1 MKWIKRGMAR
11 WTALDA
17 INQWATWVERWARH
31 QTNRNRFQVAGEN
44 FGAGLIVSTG
54 AVKRRLENMRGSVE
68 RFGAERHLE
77 TAISAVDQLC
87 LQLSQ
92 ERSTP
97 DRPHP

>member
-1 MKWIKRGMAR
+1 MKSIKRRIGR
-11 WTALDA
+11 WAATDA
-17 INQWATWVERWARH
+17 INQWATWADRFARH

-44 FGAGLIVSTG
+44 FGAGLIASTS

-87 LQLSQ
+87 LQLAQ
-92 ERSTP
+92 ERFTP
-97 DRPHP
+97 DRLHS